1 MELSIAIVS
10 YNARD
15 ELENCLRSILENTD
29 GCELEIVVTDNASTD
44 GSVALVES
52 GFPSVAIERSF
63 ENVGFSRASN
73 RSWRR
78 AHGELVLF
86 LNSDTV
92 VPKGAIATMVAY
104 MKARPEI
111 GALGPRLRNAE
122 GALEMSFGAMLSFAT
137 EAWRK
142 LLNAGY
148 RDGAGPLRGF
158 VEARLARE
166 RDVDWVSGACLMT
179 RRDLLATIGGFDES
193 FFLYSEDVD
202 LCARIR
208 AQGKKVV
215 FTPDV
220 EVTHLRGRSTS
231 QLPNEAFVE
240 SQRSRLHF
248 YAKHYGQP
256 RLGLLKLYMTASLGL
271 AYLFRPSLR
280 DTYGKAL
287 RLLVQGDH

>member
-29 GCELEIVVTDNASTD
+29 GCEFEIVVTDNASTD

-78 AHGELVLF
+78 ARGELVLF
-86 LNSDTV
+86 LNSDTI
-92 VPKGAIATMVAY
+92 VPKGAIATDG
-104 MKARPEI
+104 RTH
-111 GALGPRLRNAE
+111 E
-122 GALEMSFGAMLSFAT
+122 GAARDRSARSALAQRRRCSRDVLRSDVVARRRSLAETSERGLSRRRRSA
-137 EAWRK
+137 
-142 LLNAGY
+142 AGF
-148 RDGAGPLRGF
+148 R

-208 AQGKKVV
+208 AQGQEGRLH
-215 FTPDV
+215 TRRRGDPSARPLDV
-220 EVTHLRGRSTS
+220 PASPTRRSWS
-231 QLPNEAFVE
+231 PNEAACT
-240 SQRSRLHF
+240 STRNI
-248 YAKHYGQP
+248 
-256 RLGLLKLYMTASLGL
+256 TAS
-271 AYLFRPSLR
+271 RVS
-280 DTYGKAL
+280 DS
-287 RLLVQGDH
+287 

>member
-1 MELSIAIVS
+1 MELTIAIVS

-29 GCELEIVVTDNASTD
+29 GCKLEIIVTDNASTD
-44 GSVALVES
+44 GSVALLES
-52 GFPSVAIERSF
+52 AFPSVAIERSS

-73 RSWRR
+73 CSWRR
-78 AHGELVLF
+78 ARGELVLF
-86 LNSDTV
+86 LNSDTI
-92 VPKGAIATMVAY
+92 VPRGAIVTMVAH

-111 GALGPRLRNAE
+111 GALGPRLCNAE
-122 GALEMSFGAMLSFAT
+122 GALEMSFGTMLSLAA
-137 EAWRK
+137 EAWQK

-148 RDGAGPLRGF
+148 RNGAGPLKGF

-179 RRDLLATIGGFDES
+179 RRALLETIGGFDES

-208 AQGKKVV
+208 AQGKKIV

-231 QLPNEAFVE
+231 KLPNKAFVE

-256 RLGLLKLYMTASLGL
+256 RLGLLKLYMTAGLGL